1 MEVVV
6 TTKIKLLPN
15 EEQKELL
22 LKTLKQM
29 KDGLNFAS
37 EVAYENNCL
46 AHSKKLQKL
55 VYNDLREKF
64 GLKSQMACNACNIV
78 SGNYATEVTNK
89 TFSKVFYK
97 NAKLVY
103 SYGRDFTFAKNNL

>member
-1 MEVVV
+1 MDKT

-78 SGNYATEVTNK
+78 SFIVLFLLQCSEVTIQ
-89 TFSKVFYK
+89 SV
-97 NAKLVY
+97 L
-103 SYGRDFTFAKNNL
+103 L